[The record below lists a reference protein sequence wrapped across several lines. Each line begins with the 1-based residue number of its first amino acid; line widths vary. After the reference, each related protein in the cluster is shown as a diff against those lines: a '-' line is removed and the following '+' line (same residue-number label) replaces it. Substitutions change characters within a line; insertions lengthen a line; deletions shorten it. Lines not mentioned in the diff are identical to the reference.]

1 MQYVKKCNIDMAY
14 RSDHSVITLKFQF
27 DDIKY
32 GKSYWKHNNSLL
44 TDKEYLDI
52 INKHIKEIKRQYAI
66 PIYNLEEIEN
76 IPDQQIQFTIN
87 DQLFLDHLLMEF
99 WGKAISYSSYKHKER
114 NKKEKYLIDSITEME
129 NNLKENNMKNL
140 ENLKIQLND
149 IRQEKLKGHIIRSR
163 VQHID
168 KGEKPTKY
176 FCGLEQHN
184 SINKTLNELELDNG
198 TIITEQ
204 NAILKETEIFYK
216 NLYNKFE
223 DQSETI
229 DLETYIDSNLVTKLT
244 ERETEQLEGR
254 LTYSEISKTLKN
266 MKNDKGS
273 GLYGFSADFL
283 KVFLEA
289 TGILCTQINKLW
301 IQHRTTFNNSK
312 TRHNN
317 MYPKR

>member
-1 MQYVKKCNIDMAY
+1 M
-14 RSDHSVITLKFQF
+14 
-27 DDIKY
+27 
-32 GKSYWKHNNSLL
+32 KHNNSLL

-52 INKHIKEIKRQYAI
+52 INKHIKEIKRQHAI

-76 IPDQQIQFTIN
+76 IPDQEIQFTIN
-87 DQLFLDHLLMEF
+87 NQLFLDVLLMEF
-99 WGKAISYSSYKHKER
+99 RGKAILYSSYKHKER

-129 NNLKENNMKNL
+129 NSLKENNVKNL

-163 VQHID
+163 AQHID
-168 KGEKPTKY
+168 KGEKPSKY

-244 ERETEQLEGR
+244 EREAEQLEGL

-266 MKNDKGS
+266 MKNDKS
-273 GLYGFSADFL
+273 PGLTGFSADFL
-283 KVFLEA
+283 KVFWKQLGFFVLRSINYEYS
-289 TGILCTQINKLW
+289 TGQLSTTQKLGIITCIPKDNKPKKFLKIGDLLLFWILYIK
-301 IQHRTTFNNSK
+301 
-312 TRHNN
+312 
-317 MYPKR
+317 

>member
-14 RSDHSVITLKFQF
+14 RSDHSVITLEFQF

-87 DQLFLDHLLMEF
+87 EQLFLDLLLMEL
-99 WGKAISYSSYKHKER
+99 WGKAISYSIYKHKER

-129 NNLKENNMKNL
+129 NNLKENKMKNL

-163 VQHID
+163 AQHID

-204 NAILKETEIFYK
+204 NAILKETEISYK

-244 ERETEQLEGR
+244 ERETEQLEGL

-266 MKNDKGS
+266 MKNDKSS

-283 KVFLEA
+283 KVF
-289 TGILCTQINKLW
+289 
-301 IQHRTTFNNSK
+301 
-312 TRHNN
+312 
-317 MYPKR
+317 